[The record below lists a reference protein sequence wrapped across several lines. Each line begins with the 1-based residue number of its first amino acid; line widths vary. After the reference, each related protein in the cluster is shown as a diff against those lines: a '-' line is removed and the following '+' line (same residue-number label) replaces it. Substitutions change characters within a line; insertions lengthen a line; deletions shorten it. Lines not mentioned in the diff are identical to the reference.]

1 MDQRSS
7 KRHRTFLDGR
17 IIFNNRCS
25 VINCTVR
32 DVSDTGARV
41 AFGHIILIPTE
52 FELEIPKKG
61 LFVWAR
67 VMWSNGKEHGVK
79 FTTGPQAAVIN
90 EASKVL
96 DESRSHG
103 SNVPEPSAPDGAII
117 QKILDEAQHQI
128 ARAMRAPADTVQLK
142 LEIDLGQ
149 AGVRKH

>member
-7 KRHRTFLDGR
+7 KRHRTYLDGR

-32 DVSDTGARV
+32 DVSDTGARI
-41 AFGHIILIPTE
+41 AFSHVILIPIE

-61 LFVWAR
+61 LSVGAC

-79 FTTGPQAAVIN
+79 FTTSPEAAVLSQ
-90 EASKVL
+90 ASQVL
-96 DESRSHG
+96 DQTRSLD

-128 ARAMRAPADTVQLK
+128 ARAMRAPAETIRLK
-142 LEIDLGQ
+142 LEIDLVR
-149 AGVRKH
+149 AGVQKH